1 MKVAVVGG
9 AGLAG
14 RHTVEAFRAAG
25 HEALVLSRRTGVDAA
40 TGKGL
45 AAALD
50 GVDAVVDVTQPS
62 TMARAEATA
71 FFRAVARNLQAAGAA
86 AGVRRVVTLS
96 IHGIDGLEGR
106 SYFAAKLAHEAA
118 AREGAVPATILRA
131 TQFHDF
137 GAQLMQWTRKGPLVG
152 VPVQPVQTVALP
164 TVAEHLVRLVHD
176 GVEGTVSLAGPERD
190 SLVRQ
195 VRAHVR
201 AAGKRYVAVPLWLPG
216 EAERRIRRGAL
227 VAGPDTVVDGP
238 SFDAWLAGRTPVA
251 R

>member
-25 HEALVLSRRTGVDAA
+25 DEALVLSRRTGVDAA

-106 SYFAAKLAHEAA
+106 STSPPSWRTRRPP
-118 AREGAVPATILRA
+118 ARARC
-131 TQFHDF
+131 
-137 GAQLMQWTRKGPLVG
+137 
-152 VPVQPVQTVALP
+152 
-164 TVAEHLVRLVHD
+164 
-176 GVEGTVSLAGPERD
+176 
-190 SLVRQ
+190 
-195 VRAHVR
+195 
-201 AAGKRYVAVPLWLPG
+201 
-216 EAERRIRRGAL
+216 RRRSCGR
-227 VAGPDTVVDGP
+227 P
-238 SFDAWLAGRTPVA
+238 SSTTSAPS
-251 R
+251 